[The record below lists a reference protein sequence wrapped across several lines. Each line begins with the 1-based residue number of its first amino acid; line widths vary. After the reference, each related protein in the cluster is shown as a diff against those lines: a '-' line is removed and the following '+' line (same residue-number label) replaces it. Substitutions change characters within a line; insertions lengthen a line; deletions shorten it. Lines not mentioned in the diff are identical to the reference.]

1 MKASMKRIIILFLVC
16 GLICV
21 GSLKA
26 QAASLSQKEM
36 DEVTRI
42 EWLKALTETFEMT
55 VEEDNYPDNY
65 YSDMDSSSEN
75 YYEVMLATEFGLV
88 DVEAGD
94 PLRPDEPATREFVAH
109 TINLCICSNGIGDWS
124 YYRKGNRNSNYS
136 GRRRKCQ
143 CILQSDSGTTSY
155 EYLP

>member
-42 EWLKALTETFEMT
+42 EWLKALTEQF
-55 VEEDNYPDNY
+55 
-65 YSDMDSSSEN
+65 
-75 YYEVMLATEFGLV
+75 
-88 DVEAGD
+88 
-94 PLRPDEPATREFVAH
+94 H
-109 TINLCICSNGIGDWS
+109 
-124 YYRKGNRNSNYS
+124 K
-136 GRRRKCQ
+136 Q
-143 CILQSDSGTTSY
+143 
-155 EYLP
+155 

>member
-1 MKASMKRIIILFLVC
+1 MRTSIKRFIVLLLVC
-16 GLICV
+16 GLMCG
-21 GSLKA
+21 GSLKV

-94 PLRPDEPATREFVAH
+94 PLRPDEP
-109 TINLCICSNGIGDWS
+109 
-124 YYRKGNRNSNYS
+124 
-136 GRRRKCQ
+136 
-143 CILQSDSGTTSY
+143 
-155 EYLP
+155 